1 MSHFRYHGGIMPT
14 TKKTTSARRT
24 RTPRRSGSKS
34 TRHAALKA
42 SKVTTY
48 NTAVRYLMEKTDLE
62 RARSVKYDQD
72 TFKLDRMAK
81 LLDAI
86 GNPQASV
93 RVAHVAGTVGKGS
106 TVAMVASILK
116 HADYTVGTYTS
127 PHLTDIRERIAI
139 NGEMI
144 DKPSFVS
151 LVASV
156 GKAAEKVAPDATYFE
171 LLTAIGLQHFAEQA
185 VDIAVV
191 ETGLGGRLDSTNLT
205 NPDITLM
212 TLIDFD
218 HMHLLGKDIAS
229 IAAEKAGIIK
239 AGVPVIS
246 VPQPAEA
253 EEVLRA
259 KAEEVGTTIQ
269 FIGNEIEFSS
279 RFCVSDDLGA
289 HTRICLLTGR
299 SQYMHLPVPLPGA
312 HQAINC
318 ALSLAAIDGISVNT
332 ETIDESVVYEG
343 LANTEI
349 EGRMEPVWQKP
360 AILADGAHNPAALEC
375 LMRTVGA
382 HIPNDSMI
390 CVFGCCQDKDID
402 GLLDKVALGGDK
414 IIFTKAANNPRA
426 AEPEDLAKRFAE
438 RHNRVCQVEPTL
450 AKALETAAQA
460 ASRDDLICITGSFY
474 MVGEAKRHLA
484 ELSSQRPTATANA

>member
-171 LLTAIGLQHFAEQA
+171 LLTAVVCGTSEQA
-185 VDIAVV
+185 VDIAIV
-191 ETGLGGRLDSTNLT
+191 ETGLGGRLDSNLT

-229 IAAEKAGIIK
+229 IAAEKA
-239 AGVPVIS
+239 A
-246 VPQPAEA
+246 
-253 EEVLRA
+253 
-259 KAEEVGTTIQ
+259 
-269 FIGNEIEFSS
+269 SS
-279 RFCVSDDLGA
+279 R
-289 HTRICLLTGR
+289 
-299 SQYMHLPVPLPGA
+299 
-312 HQAINC
+312 
-318 ALSLAAIDGISVNT
+318 
-332 ETIDESVVYEG
+332 
-343 LANTEI
+343 
-349 EGRMEPVWQKP
+349 
-360 AILADGAHNPAALEC
+360 
-375 LMRTVGA
+375 
-382 HIPNDSMI
+382 
-390 CVFGCCQDKDID
+390 
-402 GLLDKVALGGDK
+402 
-414 IIFTKAANNPRA
+414 RA
-426 AEPEDLAKRFAE
+426 FP
-438 RHNRVCQVEPTL
+438 
-450 AKALETAAQA
+450 
-460 ASRDDLICITGSFY
+460 
-474 MVGEAKRHLA
+474 
-484 ELSSQRPTATANA
+484 